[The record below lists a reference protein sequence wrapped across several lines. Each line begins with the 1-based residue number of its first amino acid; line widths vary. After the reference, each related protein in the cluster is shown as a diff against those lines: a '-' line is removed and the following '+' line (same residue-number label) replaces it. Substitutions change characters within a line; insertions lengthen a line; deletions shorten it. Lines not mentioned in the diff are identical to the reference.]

1 MTKTNG
7 TTRLLITTA
16 ATLVLGGIAWGTKY
30 NTVDTMGEKG
40 CDPAM
45 KHITDIALIQ
55 QSVETMEGSVETI
68 EGTVV
73 EMQEEHKQSQQAI
86 LDAIKCLSTGKDS
99 P

>member
-1 MTKTNG
+1 MARTNG

-16 ATLVLGGIAWGTKY
+16 VTLVLCGIAWGTLY

-45 KHITDIALIQ
+45 QHKTDIALIQ
-55 QSVETMEGSVETI
+55 QSVETI

-73 EMQEEHKQSQQAI
+73 EMREEHKQSQKAI
-86 LDAIKCLSTGKDS
+86 LDAIKCLPTDKDS